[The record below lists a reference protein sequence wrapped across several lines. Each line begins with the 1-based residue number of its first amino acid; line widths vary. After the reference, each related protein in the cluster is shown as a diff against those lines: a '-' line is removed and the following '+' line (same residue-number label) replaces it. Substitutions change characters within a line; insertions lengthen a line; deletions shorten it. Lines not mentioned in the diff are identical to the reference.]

1 MKKSD
6 PQLKLDVLEC
16 IRIGMN
22 TKNNIVNNVRCKSG
36 TLNKIIATLVDEG
49 KVRLEKHGTA
59 NWYFLNSPIS
69 YHDPFNLA
77 QPNINTNVF
86 ILPSRRQHSMDEK
99 RPRA

>member
-1 MKKSD
+1 MKKSN

-36 TLNKIIATLVDEG
+36 TLNKILINLVDEG
-49 KVRLEKHGTA
+49 KIKFEKHGTA
-59 NWYFLNSPIS
+59 NWYFLHSPIN

-77 QPNINTNVF
+77 QPNKNTNTF
-86 ILPSRRQHSMDEK
+86 ILPNRRQHSMDEK

>member
-36 TLNKIIATLVDEG
+36 TLNKILNTLVDES
-49 KVRLEKHGTA
+49 KVKVEKHGTI
-59 NWYFLNSPIS
+59 NWYFLNTPIN
-69 YHDPFNLA
+69 YHDPFGLA
-77 QPNINTNVF
+77 KPVKN
-86 ILPSRRQHSMDEK
+86 PSTFVLSQRRSHSMDDKKEA
-99 RPRA
+99 R

>member
-36 TLNKIIATLVDEG
+36 TLNKILITLVDQG
-49 KVRLEKHGTA
+49 KVKIEKHGTV
-59 NWYFLNSPIS
+59 NWYFLHTPIN
-69 YHDPFNLA
+69 YHDPFKLA
-77 QPNINTNVF
+77 KPVKSTNTF
-86 ILPSRRQHSMDEK
+86 ILSQRRSHSMDDKKEA
-99 RPRA
+99 R